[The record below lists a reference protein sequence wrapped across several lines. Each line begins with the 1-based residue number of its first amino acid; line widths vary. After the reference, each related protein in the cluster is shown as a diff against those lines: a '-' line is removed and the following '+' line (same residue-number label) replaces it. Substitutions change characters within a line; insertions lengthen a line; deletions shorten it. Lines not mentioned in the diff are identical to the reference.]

1 MAKLVLV
8 KHAPPEVIAEVI
20 SHRWV
25 LSQEGRKRC
34 GWLAEKL
41 RELRVARLYASLE
54 PKALETAALVAIPLG
69 LNVRPRADLHENDRT
84 GLGFGPAAEL
94 RRRIER
100 FFESPSELVI
110 GGETAEAALARF
122 EAAMVGI
129 TSEAQDRTCAVI
141 THGTVLSL
149 FVAKYN
155 RIAPFAFW
163 ESLALPC
170 CVVLDQPTFRLDG
183 AVHNF
188 PG

>member
-1 MAKLVLV
+1 V
-8 KHAPPEVIAEVI
+8 
-20 SHRWV
+20 S
-25 LSQEGRKRC
+25 
-34 GWLAEKL
+34 
-41 RELRVARLYASLE
+41 
-54 PKALETAALVAIPLG
+54 
-69 LNVRPRADLHENDRT
+69 PRADLHENDRT
-84 GLGFGPAAEL
+84 GVGFLPAAEL
-94 RRRIER
+94 RRRIGR

-110 GGETAEAALARF
+110 GAETAEATLARF
-122 EAAMVGI
+122 EAAIVAI
-129 TSEAQDRTCAVI
+129 TSEARDQTIAVV